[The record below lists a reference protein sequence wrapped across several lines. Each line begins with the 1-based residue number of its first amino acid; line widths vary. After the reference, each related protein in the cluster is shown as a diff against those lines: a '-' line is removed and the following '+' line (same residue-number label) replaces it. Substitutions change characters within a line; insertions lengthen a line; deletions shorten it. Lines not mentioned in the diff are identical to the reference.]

1 MSSVVCTTYSQES
14 VIRFWAWH
22 NINLF
27 DLLEFWGTPNHKLCE
42 GSAGCRAYEMSE
54 SQNEKENTRR
64 QTKTRAN
71 KQKEKEKEKEKG
83 LERKEAVIA
92 VAVIT
97 KRDPKKEQGINS
109 YYYALICHNNK
120 PSEFLR
126 FPISDSASS
135 STPSFTHSSS
145 LTVHFRWV
153 GESYLRP
160 CSINRPL

>member
-64 QTKTRAN
+64 ETKTRAN
-71 KQKEKEKEKEKG
+71 KEKERGEGERFGKEG
-83 LERKEAVIA
+83 SCNCRR
-92 VAVIT
+92 VIT

>member
-27 DLLEFWGTPNHKLCE
+27 DLLEFWGTPNPKLCE

-64 QTKTRAN
+64 ETKTRAN
-71 KQKEKEKEKEKG
+71 KEKERG
-83 LERKEAVIA
+83 LQRKEAVIA
-92 VAVIT
+92 VASLRRET
-97 KRDPKKEQGINS
+97 RKKRQGINS
-109 YYYALICHNNK
+109 LYEYYALICHNNK

-135 STPSFTHSSS
+135 STPSFTHSRS